1 MNPQRVNE
9 TVNSAIFA
17 KMADRLAQV
26 FNDSAMLS
34 DYENAGHLSESFGWD
49 GRGLSPVSRVAFVA
63 TYGAATVLAA
73 EKEARRRIAANDMQ
87 YSESQHARAMK
98 EAQAAEVGHA
108 APAAGSYV
116 LAVHSGLKCDDGR
129 GIFGEIATASTYCAD
144 DMKDKAPQLCKV
156 VEVYEVSAEE
166 FARPSLAD
174 ELVSKAR
181 EDGREFAG
189 GAWIADEDAE
199 RVDMFNRYRYYMTL
213 AAAVV
218 CRDSGRWFL
227 INSEGYSY
235 ARYCLM
241 PTNWREMFA
250 DEVADEIRRDEERKA
265 EAARIEAEEKAA
277 RYEEYQRKCAKYSGI
292 MEDVKPYED
301 AEKEAQRKQYEEAGE
316 HGYRSQEYK
325 AAQKVTRAASAALMA
340 ARKRNLVAMAAHVF
354 PGIKAKAVKSSKY
367 YGGFDLVYFDG
378 PRLEEFNAAT
388 DFDLFVEG
396 WTCSDYSDGTEFHNV
411 EFSDFAEKYMSMGY
425 YDIDTQREW
434 SKETRARLLSAVCEA
449 VPGAEAFGYDNRHA
463 WTAEELRK
471 VAAVSGANVSNLL
484 DQLETRAKYYNYI
497 DAELVARWCFDCMD
511 FDVTA
516 PSDDPNKGTKKAAQP
531 EETATDED
539 AAPADGLEL
548 VEIPEGVAVVGDS
561 RTTYRNRKA
570 IKAHGCK
577 WNKDA
582 QQWQA
587 TDAETVEKLREWFGV
602 AHNEQPAEPEHGDT
616 LAEIHEEERE
626 FADNTRV
633 IVTSLQAVGTVHEYK
648 NGKYLVIFDDGKG
661 TGNSWHNPEEL
672 ATIPEWIKDGAKV
685 YNVKRWRTGEPFT
698 ISDAAATVPTLTTA
712 DGFKFMCNVLDI
724 VNNYTPHAPEAAH
737 APETVATE
745 GQPAEVESAAQNKP
759 EEFKTVEFY
768 EREATDEHGRR
779 IKKASEIKEQ
789 AARIECN
796 YIAGRDGLRGIA
808 RRLERTKGAQHPDT
822 VRAYERLQ
830 RRAAWLR
837 RAELSAHAEAGR
849 KRRAAYLRETTAEGN
864 TLPAGEF
871 GDLCYDYFGKS
882 SVIVFGNT
890 EDHAKQLEEIGGK
903 KSDRIRYSPLQN
915 GRKWTEKSGRTSGYY
930 FTTEKAKAKA
940 VEYVQRVNLAI
951 FKKYEKAATNVSQ
964 MPADF
969 KEGDRVRTEH
979 GLGTVTAHTPLHNAA
994 NSVCVKLDK
1003 FTYNYGWKGLPH
1015 LLIDCHCSN
1024 ITRTDEGRNADFSD
1038 EDCKKEI
1045 IEAAQMGVVRC
1056 CARNGKEIR
1065 IRAAYDNDSGNP
1077 EHWTYCVTWYQGKAV
1092 RNCENGVTLDQAAHH
1107 FSHFKDEFTKQAE
1120 GKCVYKIGERVTRNG
1135 TGAAGTIDDYGIHDG
1150 RLTYIVK
1157 YDETQHLKDG
1167 SEYLNEEVF
1176 AEEIKS

>member
-34 DYENAGHLSESFGWD
+34 DYQNAGHMSESFGWD
-49 GRGLSPVSRVAFVA
+49 GRGLSPVSRPAFVA

-73 EKEARRRIAANDMQ
+73 EREARRRISANDMQ

-116 LAVHSGLKCDDGR
+116 LAIHSGLKCDDGR

-144 DMKDKAPQLCKV
+144 DMEDKAPQLCKV

-181 EDGREFAG
+181 EEGREFPG

-199 RVDMFNRYRYYMTL
+199 RVDIFNRYRYYMTL

-241 PTNWREMFA
+241 STNWREMFA

-292 MEDVKPYED
+292 MEAVKPYED
-301 AEKEAQRKQYEEAGE
+301 AEKEAQRKQYDEAGA

-411 EFSDFAEKYMSMGY
+411 EFGEFAEKYMSMGY
-425 YDIDTQREW
+425 YDIETQREW

-449 VPGAEAFGYDNRHA
+449 VPGAEAFGYNNRHA

-471 VAAVSGANVSNLL
+471 VAAVSGANVSYLL
-484 DQLETRAKYYNYI
+484 DQLETRAKYYNYV

-531 EETATDED
+531 EEAATDED
-539 AAPADGLEL
+539 AAPVDGLEL

-587 TDAETVEKLREWFGV
+587 TDAEAVANVREWFGV
-602 AHNEQPAEPEHGDT
+602 AQEEQPAEPEHVDT

-633 IVTSLQAVGTVHEYK
+633 LITSLQAVGTVHEYK

-661 TGNSWHNPEEL
+661 TGNSWHNPEDL
-672 ATIPEWIKDGAKV
+672 ATVPEWIKDGAKV
-685 YNVKRWRTGEPFT
+685 YNIKRWRTGEPFT

-724 VNNYTPHAPEAAH
+724 VNNYTPHAPE
-737 APETVATE
+737 
-745 GQPAEVESAAQNKP
+745 
-759 EEFKTVEFY
+759 
-768 EREATDEHGRR
+768 
-779 IKKASEIKEQ
+779 
-789 AARIECN
+789 
-796 YIAGRDGLRGIA
+796 
-808 RRLERTKGAQHPDT
+808 GAQHPDT
-822 VRAYERLQ
+822 VRAHERLQ

-849 KRRAAYLRETTAEGN
+849 KRRAAYLRETKAEGN

-979 GLGTVTAHTPLHNAA
+979 GLGTVTAHTPRYNAA

-1024 ITRTDEGRNADFSD
+1024 ITRA
-1038 EDCKKEI
+1038 
-1045 IEAAQMGVVRC
+1045 
-1056 CARNGKEIR
+1056 
-1065 IRAAYDNDSGNP
+1065 
-1077 EHWTYCVTWYQGKAV
+1077 
-1092 RNCENGVTLDQAAHH
+1092 
-1107 FSHFKDEFTKQAE
+1107 DEFTKQAD
-1120 GKCVYKIGERVTRNG
+1120 GKGVYKIGERVTRNG
-1135 TGAAGTIDDYGIHDG
+1135 TGAAGTIDDYGIYDG

-1176 AEEIKS
+1176 AEEIKILI